1 MGLARAHDVRRRWFS
16 DARDDA
22 RRMEVSWH
30 PDERIVI
37 ISLWSATV
45 CRATFRLPIEEAP
58 TVIDVLATSL
68 GEAARDPQ
76 RGAGPATS
84 TLVERWRR
92 HLRRQ
97 RAEIIGLG
105 DRNTR

>member
-1 MGLARAHDVRRRWFS
+1 
-16 DARDDA
+16 
-22 RRMEVSWH
+22 MEVSWH

-58 TVIDVLATSL
+58 TAIDMLATSL

-76 RGAGPATS
+76 REAGPPTVS
-84 TLVERWRR
+84 TLLDWWRR
-92 HLRRQ
+92 RGRSP
-97 RAEIIGLG
+97 RAEIIRFD
-105 DRNTR
+105 DRSSRD